1 MVRELRSYKLHRVAK
16 IKTKTKT
23 KKNQRHQKTVW
34 RVLKKLIIE
43 LS

>member
-16 IKTKTKT
+16 KKKKT
-23 KKNQRHQKTVW
+23 QRHQKTVW
-34 RVLKKLIIE
+34 RVLRKLIIE